1 MSPSEVVGQIAERC
15 QSRDDGYEIERGKI
29 PGRPTLVTR
38 HCCGDTAASLSDLNE
53 RQRS

>member
-29 PGRPTLVTR
+29 PEKFPVVKPL
-38 HCCGDTAASLSDLNE
+38 
-53 RQRS
+53 